1 MYKRFTR
8 CFGHQKVE
16 VIAGLP
22 QADKSLFHKPDLFT
36 LFTLIIGYRQHLR
49 VVGTSME
56 RTLKEGDLVTY
67 KKLNPKNIH
76 LEIGDIVVA
85 SHPKTKNK
93 LIIKRIH
100 RIYQNK
106 FDLRGDNSLSSTDSR
121 ELGLFELDLIIGKV
135 DKIFSN

>member
-1 MYKRFTR
+1 M
-8 CFGHQKVE
+8 
-16 VIAGLP
+16 IAGLQ
-22 QADKSLFHKPDLFT
+22 QADKNLFQKPDF
-36 LFTLIIGYRQHLR
+36 FTLITLITGYRRHLR

-56 RTLKEGDLVTY
+56 KTLKEGDLITY
-67 KKLNPKNIH
+67 KKLNPKNID

-100 RIYQNK
+100 GIFQNK

-121 ELGLFELDLIIGKV
+121 EFGLIELDLIIGKV

>member
-1 MYKRFTR
+1 M
-8 CFGHQKVE
+8 
-16 VIAGLP
+16 IAGLP
-22 QADKSLFHKPDLFT
+22 QADKSLFQKPDLFT
-36 LFTLIIGYRQHLR
+36 LFTFIIGYRQHLR

-67 KKLNPKNIH
+67 KKLNQKKID

-100 RIYQNK
+100 KIYQNK
-106 FDLRGDNSLSSTDSR
+106 FDLRGDNSLESTDSR

-135 DKIFSN
+135 DKIFSK

>member
-1 MYKRFTR
+1 MT
-8 CFGHQKVE
+8 
-16 VIAGLP
+16 AGLP
-22 QADKSLFHKPDLFT
+22 QANKSLFQKPDLIT

-67 KKLNPKNIH
+67 KKLNQNNIN

-85 SHPKTKNK
+85 YHPKTKNK

-100 RIYQNK
+100 RIYQDK
-106 FDLRGDNSLSSTDSR
+106 FDLRGDNILSSTDSR
-121 ELGLFELDLIIGKV
+121 GWGLIELNLIVGKV
-135 DKIFSN
+135 EKIFTK

>member
-1 MYKRFTR
+1 
-8 CFGHQKVE
+8 

-22 QADKSLFHKPDLFT
+22 QANKSLFQKPDLFT

-67 KKLNPKNIH
+67 KKLNPKNID

-85 SHPKTKNK
+85 FHPKTKKK

-106 FDLRGDNSLSSTDSR
+106 FDLRGDNSDASNDSR
-121 ELGLFELDLIIGKV
+121 EFGLIELDLIIGKV

>member
-1 MYKRFTR
+1 MT
-8 CFGHQKVE
+8 V
-16 VIAGLP
+16 GLR
-22 QADKSLFHKPDLFT
+22 QADKSLFQKPDLIS
-36 LFTLIIGYRQHLR
+36 LFVLIPWEAKSDILIGYRQHLR

-56 RTLKEGDLVTY
+56 KTLKEGDLVTY
-67 KKLNPKNIH
+67 KKLNPKNID

>member
-1 MYKRFTR
+1 M
-8 CFGHQKVE
+8 
-16 VIAGLP
+16 IAGLQ

-67 KKLNPKNIH
+67 KKLNPKNID

-100 RIYQNK
+100 MIYQNK

-121 ELGLFELDLIIGKV
+121 ELGLIELDLIIGKV

>member
-1 MYKRFTR
+1 M
-8 CFGHQKVE
+8 
-16 VIAGLP
+16 IAGLP

-67 KKLNPKNIH
+67 KKLNQKKID

-100 RIYQNK
+100 KIYQNK
-106 FDLRGDNSLSSTDSR
+106 FDLRGDNSLASTDSR

-135 DKIFSN
+135 DKIFSK

>member
-1 MYKRFTR
+1 M
-8 CFGHQKVE
+8 
-16 VIAGLP
+16 IAGLP

-67 KKLNPKNIH
+67 KKLNPKNID

-85 SHPKTKNK
+85 SHPRVTNK
-93 LIIKRIH
+93 LIIKRIY

-106 FDLRGDNSLSSTDSR
+106 YDLRGDNSYASTDSR
-121 ELGLFELDLIIGKV
+121 ELGLIELDLIIGKV
-135 DKIFSN
+135 DKIFSK

>member
-1 MYKRFTR
+1 M
-8 CFGHQKVE
+8 
-16 VIAGLP
+16 IAGLP

-49 VVGTSME
+49 VVGSSME

-67 KKLNPKNIH
+67 KKLNPKNID

-85 SHPKTKNK
+85 SHPKKNK

-100 RIYQNK
+100 RIYQNN

>member
-1 MYKRFTR
+1 M
-8 CFGHQKVE
+8 
-16 VIAGLP
+16 IAGLP
-22 QADKSLFHKPDLFT
+22 QASKSLFQKPDLLT

-49 VVGTSME
+49 VVGNSME

-67 KKLNPKNIH
+67 KKLNKKNVD

-106 FDLRGDNSLSSTDSR
+106 FDLRGDNSDASTDSR
-121 ELGLFELDLIIGKV
+121 ELGLIELDLIIGKV
-135 DKIFSN
+135 DRIFSKQI

>member
-1 MYKRFTR
+1 
-8 CFGHQKVE
+8 
-16 VIAGLP
+16 VIAGLR
-22 QADKSLFHKPDLFT
+22 QADKSLFQKPNLFT

-56 RTLKEGDLVTY
+56 ETLKEGDLITY
-67 KKLNPKNIH
+67 KKLNPKNID

-100 RIYQNK
+100 SIYQNK
-106 FDLRGDNSLSSTDSR
+106 FDLRGDNSLKSTDSR
-121 ELGLFELDLIIGKV
+121 ELGLIELDLIIGKV
-135 DKIFSN
+135 DKIFSK